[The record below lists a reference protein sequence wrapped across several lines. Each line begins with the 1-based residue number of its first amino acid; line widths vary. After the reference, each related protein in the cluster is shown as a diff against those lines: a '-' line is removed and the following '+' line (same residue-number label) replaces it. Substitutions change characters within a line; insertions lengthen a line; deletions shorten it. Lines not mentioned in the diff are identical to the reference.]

1 MPSSDC
7 EFCKF
12 RLMEVTC
19 VTYLKWRMKYIFS
32 IIYVFCPI
40 LIVLISG
47 DVHKIF
53 VEWDQA
59 ILIPMQVVQTKI
71 C

>member
-1 MPSSDC
+1 MC
-7 EFCKF
+7 NLLKVENEIYFQY
-12 RLMEVTC
+12 
-19 VTYLKWRMKYIFS
+19 YL
-32 IIYVFCPI
+32 VFCPI

-53 VEWDQA
+53 VEWDQT